1 MSETVLDIEDKVFEI
16 IQEYVNGKRPF
27 NISNAVPVILS
38 RFSKD
43 SVNIN
48 KNGIKK
54 ILQKLIKKKKIVKG
68 SVLTKE
74 NVLQNLNR
82 KAIFEIIQNALGII
96 FNKIVKESGLSN
108 YVVFWHTELLK
119 DFDYIRVAEIE
130 GKKIYYDSQVNNSEV
145 RRGYIKSK
153 KKSQQILEYLTT
165 HDIGVSKT
173 QIAQDLN
180 MHNRTASK
188 YLRLLQEIAL
198 IEKEKI
204 DNTYLYFLTNKTK

>member
-68 SVLTKE
+68 SVLTKK

-119 DFDYIRVAEIE
+119 DFDYIRVAEIK
-130 GKKIYYDSQVNNSEV
+130 GKKI
-145 RRGYIKSK
+145 
-153 KKSQQILEYLTT
+153 
-165 HDIGVSKT
+165 
-173 QIAQDLN
+173 
-180 MHNRTASK
+180 
-188 YLRLLQEIAL
+188 
-198 IEKEKI
+198 
-204 DNTYLYFLTNKTK
+204 